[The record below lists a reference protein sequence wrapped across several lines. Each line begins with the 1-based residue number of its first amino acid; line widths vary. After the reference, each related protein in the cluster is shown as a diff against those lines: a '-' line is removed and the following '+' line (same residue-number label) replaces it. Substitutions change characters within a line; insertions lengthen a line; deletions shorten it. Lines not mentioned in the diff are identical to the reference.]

1 MRAATTHSSGTTL
14 FTFTALKCA
23 ITPIHEGYRNILL
36 QKMSMFFFFFQPG
49 LSCMYL
55 WDVFQ
60 CRAVEGGG
68 ASSLSRLGGA
78 VGGHAVQC
86 GVCVRVTAT
95 TGTMGV
101 GFYY

>member
-1 MRAATTHSSGTTL
+1 MRAETTHSSGTTL

-68 ASSLSRLGGA
+68 GARTGLSGA
-78 VGGHAVQC
+78 RPACAARTLVEH
-86 GVCVRVTAT
+86 RR
-95 TGTMGV
+95 
-101 GFYY
+101 